1 MDGEFDL
8 SALVQRATSAAPNE
22 GARADIAKKVGDV
35 SEKQFTEAS
44 GLGKKMETT
53 FETDKEEVKKARD
66 GIPAVPDE
74 KWTKKAPEPDPVQ
87 AFGSAASMFA
97 IAASAFTHT
106 PITNALNGAAAAM
119 NALHANDQ
127 KAYEDAYNTWKE
139 NTKLAMDRHSAM
151 TEDYKAAMDLMKTDA
166 STGSA
171 MLTAMSAKYGDK
183 ITAMYNQAGLLGQLD
198 TAWNARNSS
207 MLQIAEAIPKI
218 EKDHDQRMML
228 MADPDYRAVRAT
240 LEKGE
245 QPTAE
250 DANLLRAAIQK
261 AQQASVAK
269 SGGIAGASIADS
281 AARRIAEQYLAGDK
295 SGLQG
300 LGYGNTGA
308 ANRAKV
314 QDYISQ
320 VADERGMTG
329 SDIAAKIA
337 EFSGLMAS
345 ERAVGTRTAGMDI
358 AANEVKFM
366 APLALSASKNVD
378 RTQYPKLNEIL
389 LAAEQ
394 GTGDENV
401 VRFGLAANSLI
412 YTYSKF
418 LNPTGIPTDADKAK
432 ASEILSTAWSKG
444 QFETAIDQIK
454 KEIVSGQSG
463 VKQTKEDL
471 KSGLAGGQKKHAV
484 GETVYQDGQ
493 AYTVRKVDANGNV
506 LEAN

>member
-1 MDGEFDL
+1 
-8 SALVQRATSAAPNE
+8 
-22 GARADIAKKVGDV
+22 
-35 SEKQFTEAS
+35 
-44 GLGKKMETT
+44 
-53 FETDKEEVKKARD
+53 
-66 GIPAVPDE
+66 
-74 KWTKKAPEPDPVQ
+74 
-87 AFGSAASMFA
+87 
-97 IAASAFTHT
+97 
-106 PITNALNGAAAAM
+106 
-119 NALHANDQ
+119 
-127 KAYEDAYNTWKE
+127 
-139 NTKLAMDRHSAM
+139 
-151 TEDYKAAMDLMKTDA
+151 
-166 STGSA
+166 
-171 MLTAMSAKYGDK
+171 
-183 ITAMYNQAGLLGQLD
+183 
-198 TAWNARNSS
+198 
-207 MLQIAEAIPKI
+207 
-218 EKDHDQRMML
+218 
-228 MADPDYRAVRAT
+228 
-240 LEKGE
+240 
-245 QPTAE
+245 
-250 DANLLRAAIQK
+250 
-261 AQQASVAK
+261 
-269 SGGIAGASIADS
+269 
-281 AARRIAEQYLAGDK
+281 
-295 SGLQG
+295 
-300 LGYGNTGA
+300 
-308 ANRAKV
+308 
-314 QDYISQ
+314 
-320 VADERGMTG
+320 
-329 SDIAAKIA
+329 
-337 EFSGLMAS
+337 
-345 ERAVGTRTAGMDI
+345 MDI